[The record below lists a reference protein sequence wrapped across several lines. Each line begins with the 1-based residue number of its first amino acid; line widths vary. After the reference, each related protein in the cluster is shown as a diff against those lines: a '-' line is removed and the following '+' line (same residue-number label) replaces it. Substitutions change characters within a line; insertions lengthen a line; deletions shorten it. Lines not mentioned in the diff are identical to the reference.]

1 MRRPAPLC
9 LVPLALAA
17 QLASA
22 QPGSPPNV
30 PLSPGSVGQAPQVS
44 FERAEDGATL
54 IVVPPMAQMA
64 APIVI
69 QASGLYRLTGNVVM
83 TGDASAFVI
92 DRANVTL
99 DLNGFVIVGK
109 RQTQHGIRV
118 SGVRSAIAIRN
129 GIIRDFADGINLTNC
144 LSAQL
149 SDLIIE
155 TCNGDGVDA
164 PESVIVEGCTF
175 RNNQAYGA
183 SVGPSSRVSD
193 CIAIF
198 NKIGGIAA
206 ASDSIV
212 KDCVANDNTIYGI
225 ACGPAVLVLDSVASR
240 NGSIGVFSSDNV
252 VVSRTAANNNTLQGI
267 AAGEASVCAEASV
280 RTAQTFGIICAGGV
294 VWASS
299 AASVAGYGV
308 ALNGALGSAISASDC
323 GIGIGASQSSH
334 TQNALAIRCTEGMA
348 IGGSGKD
355 LSSYANTGS
364 GIVAQAGGIV
374 TNSIARFNSPNFD
387 VDQGRIGTVLTFA
400 PGSFS
405 TTNPAFNHE

>member
-1 MRRPAPLC
+1 MRRLSPLC
-9 LVPLALAA
+9 LVPLAA

-129 GIIRDFADGINLTNC
+129 GVIRDFADGINLTNC

-155 TCNGDGVDA
+155 TCNGDGV
-164 PESVIVEGCTF
+164 ESTDSVSVKGCTF
-175 RNNQAYGA
+175 RNNQGYGA

-225 ACGPAVLVLDSVASR
+225 ACGPGVLVLDSVASR
-240 NGSIGVFSSDNV
+240 NGNAGIFSDDNV
-252 VVSRTAANNNTLQGI
+252 VVSRAAANSNTIRGI
-267 AAGEASVCAEASV
+267 NAGPASVIAESSIH
-280 RTAQTFGIICAGGV
+280 TAQSFGIYCDSGV

-299 AASVAGYGV
+299 AASVGGAGI
-308 ALNGALGSAISASDC
+308 ALVNSLGSAVEASSC
-323 GIGIGASQSSH
+323 GIGVGADGRSRA
-334 TQNALAIRCTEGMA
+334 QNALATSSTLGVFVA
-348 IGGSGKD
+348 GSGKD
-355 LSSYANTGS
+355 LSSYNNNGS
-364 GIVAQAGGIV
+364 GILATSGGIV
-374 TNSIARFNSPNFD
+374 TNSIARFNSPNYE
-387 VDQGRIGTVLTFA
+387 VDQGRIGTVLTFS